1 MLRRRSLVSQAS
13 GLREW
18 LCYALARAMHNL
30 IFDQLSQRAQEQ
42 GERIAIRVD
51 DREMTFAQADSLH
64 RRVASF
70 LIELGTAKGERIGLI
85 GPKSEAFVCA
95 QYGTLRAGACYV
107 PIDKTFPIE
116 RTFQIVE
123 DCQIRTI
130 FADASNVERILGS
143 ADKPAC
149 LENVVAWS
157 DDGDYEAGKLV
168 LHRFSSIENYSD
180 APSVAHRPVDTD
192 LAYIM
197 YTSGSTG
204 KPKGVMLSHR
214 NILTYVEW
222 CMAELGLG
230 PDDIMVNV
238 APFTFDISGMEIF
251 GMAASGAQM
260 ILIENQ
266 TRITTVLDAAQ
277 RHKATFMATVPTV
290 IGTMVNNPRVFG
302 RYDLSS
308 LRTIISGAAVCPPVF
323 LKTLHEHLPKAQL
336 YNLYGPTE
344 ATIYCLYHRIDDAA
358 AIEVDKPLPIGIP
371 FENTEAYVVTPDGKE
386 APVGGEG
393 ELILRGSHV
402 ALGYFGNEEKTKA
415 AFKLFPL
422 QPHLNEMVYYT
433 GDVARRDAHG
443 VFHFLGRNDDM
454 VKSRGYRIELNEIDL
469 ALSALTDDLESF
481 AVIAIPDELIE
492 NKLVAVVVRKSG
504 SEMDEKQLKAAC
516 KERLPAYMVPD
527 VVEFR
532 DALPQTS
539 SGKIN
544 KKALVQELSA

>member
-1 MLRRRSLVSQAS
+1 
-13 GLREW
+13 
-18 LCYALARAMHNL
+18 MHNL
-30 IFDQLSQRAQEQ
+30 IFDQLSKRAQEQ
-42 GERIAIRVD
+42 GDRIAIRVD
-51 DREMTFAQADSLH
+51 DREMTFSQADTLH
-64 RRVASF
+64 QQVASF
-70 LIELGTAKGERIGLI
+70 LIELGTEKGARIGLI
-85 GPKSEAFVCA
+85 GPKSEDFVCT
-95 QYGTLRAGACYV
+95 QYGILRAGACYV

-123 DCQIRTI
+123 DCQIQTL
-130 FADASNVERILGS
+130 FADPANVERILG
-143 ADKPAC
+143 ARDKPAC
-149 LENVVAWS
+149 LKNVVAWN
-157 DDGDYEAGKLV
+157 DEGEYEAGALK
-168 LHRFSSIENYSD
+168 LHRFSSVKEYSD
-180 APSVAHRPVDTD
+180 APDVACRPMDVD

-222 CMAELGLG
+222 CMAELRLG

-277 RHKATFMATVPTV
+277 RYKATFMATVPTV

-308 LRTIISGAAVCPPVF
+308 LRTIISGAAVCPPIF
-323 LKTLHEHLPKAQL
+323 MKTLHEHLPQATL

-358 AIEVDKPLPIGIP
+358 AIEIDKPLPIGVA
-371 FENTEAYVVTPDGKE
+371 FENTEAYVVTPEGRE
-386 APVGGEG
+386 AARGEEG

-402 ALGYFGNEEKTKA
+402 ALGYFGNEDKTRA
-415 AFKLFPL
+415 AFKPFSLM
-422 QPHLNEMVYYT
+422 PHLNEKVYYT
-433 GDVARRDAHG
+433 GDVARQDTDG

-469 ALSALTDDLESF
+469 ALSTLSDDLDSY
-481 AVIAIPDELIE
+481 AVVAIPDELIE
-492 NKLVAVVVRKSG
+492 NKLVAVVVRHAG
-504 SEMDEKQLKAAC
+504 SEIGEKEIKAAC
-516 KERLPAYMVPD
+516 KERLPVYMVPD

-532 DALPQTS
+532 DSLPQTS
-539 SGKIN
+539 SGKIS
-544 KKALVQELSA
+544 KKSLVQELSGK

>member
-1 MLRRRSLVSQAS
+1 
-13 GLREW
+13 
-18 LCYALARAMHNL
+18 MHNL
-30 IFDQLSQRAQEQ
+30 IFDQLSFRAQEQ

-51 DREMTFAQADSLH
+51 DREMTFSELDTLH
-64 RRVASF
+64 KRVASF
-70 LIELGTAKGERIGLI
+70 LLELGMSKGERIGLI
-85 GPKSEAFVCA
+85 GPKSEAFVA
-95 QYGTLRAGACYV
+95 TQYGTLRAGGCYV

-123 DCQIRTI
+123 DCQIQTV
-130 FADASNVERILGS
+130 FADPDNVQRILD
-143 ADKPAC
+143 AKDTPAC
-149 LENVVAWS
+149 LKNVVAWMDTDVAS
-157 DDGDYEAGKLV
+157 SVSLTV
-168 LHRFSSIENYSD
+168 QSFSNIEKYSD
-180 APSVAHRPVDTD
+180 TPSEARRPVDTD

-222 CMAELGLG
+222 CMAEFKLC

-238 APFTFDISGMEIF
+238 APFTFDISGMELF
-251 GMAASGAQM
+251 GMAASGAQI

-302 RYDLSS
+302 RYDLST
-308 LRTIISGAAVCPPVF
+308 LRTIVSGAAVCPPVF
-323 LKTLHEHLPKAQL
+323 MKTLHEHLPQAKL

-344 ATIYCLYHRIDDAA
+344 ATIYCLYHRIDDAD
-358 AIEVDKPLPIGIP
+358 AIEVDKPLPIGVP
-371 FENTEAYVVTPDGKE
+371 FENTEAYVVTPEGAE
-386 APVGGEG
+386 ADRGGEG

-402 ALGYFGNEEKTKA
+402 ALGYFGSEEKTSA

-422 QPHLNEMVYYT
+422 LPHLNERVYYT
-433 GDVARRDAHG
+433 GDVARQDAAG

-469 ALSALTDDLESF
+469 ALSTLADDLDSF
-481 AVIAIPDELIE
+481 AVVAIPDELIE
-492 NKLVAVVVRKSG
+492 NKLVAIVVRKSG
-504 SEMDEKQLKAAC
+504 SEISEKELKDAC
-516 KERLPAYMVPD
+516 KDRLPAYMVPD

-544 KKALVQELSA
+544 KKALVQELSAD

>member
-1 MLRRRSLVSQAS
+1 
-13 GLREW
+13 
-18 LCYALARAMHNL
+18 MHTL

-42 GERIAIRVD
+42 GERVAIRVD
-51 DREMTFAQADSLH
+51 DREMSFAELDLLH
-64 RRVASF
+64 KRVASF
-70 LIELGTAKGERIGLI
+70 LIELGVAKGDRIGLV
-85 GPKSEAFVCA
+85 GPKSEAFVA
-95 QYGTLRAGACYV
+95 TQYGTLRAGACYV
-107 PIDKTFPIE
+107 PIDKAFPIE

-123 DCQIRTI
+123 DCQIRTV
-130 FADASNVERILGS
+130 FADVDNAARIVG
-143 ADKPAC
+143 AKDRPAC
-149 LENVVAWS
+149 LQNVVVWTDDDVGAEGLILRHFSEIQKYSDSPS
-157 DDGDYEAGKLV
+157 DDY
-168 LHRFSSIENYSD
+168 
-180 APSVAHRPVDTD
+180 RPMDVD

-222 CMAELGLG
+222 CLAELDLG

-266 TRITTVLDAAQ
+266 TRITTVLDAVQ
-277 RHKATFMATVPTV
+277 RYKATFMATVPTV

-323 LKTLHEHLPKAQL
+323 MKTLHENLPEAKL

-344 ATIYCLYHRIDDAA
+344 ATIYCLYYRIDDPDS
-358 AIEVDKPLPIGIP
+358 ITVDKPLPIGVP
-371 FENTEAYVVTPDGKE
+371 FENTEAYVVTADGEE
-386 APVGGEG
+386 AERGQEG

-402 ALGYFGNEEKTKA
+402 ALGYFGNDEKTQA
-415 AFKLFPL
+415 AFKPFPL
-422 QPHLNEMVYYT
+422 QPHLGEKVYYT
-433 GDVARRDAHG
+433 GDVARQDEAG

-469 ALSALTDDLESF
+469 ALSTLATDLDSF
-481 AVIAIPDELIE
+481 AVIAVPDELIE
-492 NKLVAVVVRKSG
+492 NKLVAVVVRKADSKIT
-504 SEMDEKQLKAAC
+504 EKELKAAC
-516 KERLPAYMVPD
+516 KTRLPAYMVPD

-532 DALPQTS
+532 DMLPQTS

-544 KKALVQELSA
+544 KKALVHEFSAR

>member
-1 MLRRRSLVSQAS
+1 
-13 GLREW
+13 
-18 LCYALARAMHNL
+18 MHNL
-30 IFDQLSQRAQEQ
+30 IFDQLSDRAREQ
-42 GERIAIRVD
+42 GDRIAIRVD
-51 DREMTFAQADSLH
+51 DREMTFSEADTLH
-64 RRVASF
+64 KQVASF
-70 LIELGTAKGERIGLI
+70 LIELGCAKGERVGLI
-85 GPKSEAFVCA
+85 GPKSEDFVCT

-123 DCQIRTI
+123 DCGIRTV
-130 FADASNVERILGS
+130 FADPTNVERILG
-143 ADKPAC
+143 AAGKPAC
-149 LENVVAWS
+149 LENVVAWTDEGEYDVGS
-157 DDGDYEAGKLV
+157 LN
-168 LHRFSSIENYSD
+168 LHRFSSIPSYSSE
-180 APSVAHRPVDTD
+180 PSATHRPVDTD

-222 CMAELGLG
+222 CMAELKLSA
-230 PDDIMVNV
+230 DDIMVNV

-266 TRITTVLDAAQ
+266 TRITTILDAVQ

-290 IGTMVNNPRVFG
+290 VGTMVNNPRVFG
-302 RYDLSS
+302 RYDLST
-308 LRTIISGAAVCPPVF
+308 LRMLISGAAVCPPVYM
-323 LKTLHEHLPKAQL
+323 KVLHEHLPQATL

-344 ATIYCLYHRIDDAA
+344 ATIYCLYHRIDDADH
-358 AIEVDKPLPIGIP
+358 IDVEKPLPIGIP
-371 FENTEAYVVTPDGKE
+371 FENTEAYVVTPEGVE
-386 APVGGEG
+386 AKRGEEG
-393 ELILRGSHV
+393 ELILRGNHI
-402 ALGYFGNEEKTKA
+402 ALGYFGNEEKTSA
-415 AFKLFPL
+415 AFKNFPL
-422 QPHLNEMVYYT
+422 LPHLNEKVYYT
-433 GDVARRDAHG
+433 GDVARQDEAG

-469 ALSALTDDLESF
+469 ALSQLSDDLDSF

-492 NKLVAVVVRKSG
+492 NKLVAVVVRHKG
-504 SEMDEKQLKAAC
+504 SEISEQEIKAAC

-532 DALPQTS
+532 DSLPQTS
-539 SGKIN
+539 SGKIS
-544 KKALVQELSA
+544 KKTLVQELSGK

>member
-1 MLRRRSLVSQAS
+1 
-13 GLREW
+13 
-18 LCYALARAMHNL
+18 MHTL
-30 IFDQLSQRAQEQ
+30 IFDQLSQRAREH
-42 GERIAIRVD
+42 GERVAIRVD
-51 DREMTFAQADSLH
+51 DREMSFGELDRLH
-64 RRVASF
+64 KQVASF
-70 LIELGTAKGERIGLI
+70 LIELGVAKGDRIGLV
-85 GPKSEAFVCA
+85 GPKSESFVA
-95 QYGTLRAGACYV
+95 TQYGTLRAGACYV

-123 DCQIRTI
+123 DCQIRTM
-130 FADASNVERILGS
+130 FVDAENAARITS
-143 ADKPAC
+143 AKQRPAC
-149 LENVVAWS
+149 LQNVVIGT
-157 DDGDYEAGKLV
+157 DDEVSAEGLI
-168 LHRFSSIENYSD
+168 LRRFSEILKYSD
-180 APSVAHRPVDTD
+180 SPSFDHRPMDVD

-222 CMAELGLG
+222 CLAELELG

-266 TRITTVLDAAQ
+266 TRITTVLDAVQ
-277 RHKATFMATVPTV
+277 RYKATFMATVPTV

-302 RYDLSS
+302 RYDLGS

-323 LKTLHEHLPKAQL
+323 MKTLHENLPKAKL

-344 ATIYCLYHRIDDAA
+344 ATIYCLYYRIDDPHSIA
-358 AIEVDKPLPIGIP
+358 VDKPLPIGVP
-371 FENTEAYVVTPDGKE
+371 FENTEAYVVTADGEE
-386 APVGGEG
+386 AKRGQEG

-402 ALGYFGNEEKTKA
+402 ALGYFGNDEKTQA
-415 AFKLFPL
+415 AFRSFPL
-422 QPHLNEMVYYT
+422 QPHLGEKVYYT
-433 GDVARRDAHG
+433 GDVARQDAAG

-469 ALSALTDDLESF
+469 ALSTMATDLDSF
-481 AVIAIPDELIE
+481 AVIAVPDELIE
-492 NKLVAVVVRKSG
+492 NTLVAVVVRKPNSKIT
-504 SEMDEKQLKAAC
+504 EKELKAAC

-544 KKALVQELSA
+544 KKALVQELSAR

>member
-1 MLRRRSLVSQAS
+1 
-13 GLREW
+13 
-18 LCYALARAMHNL
+18 MHNL

-51 DREMTFAQADSLH
+51 DREMTFAQADTLH
-64 RRVASF
+64 KKIASF
-70 LIELGTAKGERIGLI
+70 LIELGTMKGERIGLV
-85 GPKSEAFVCA
+85 GPKSEAFVCT
-95 QYGTLRAGACYV
+95 QFGTLRAGACYV

-123 DCQIRTI
+123 DCQIRTV
-130 FADASNVERILGS
+130 FADPANIERIL
-143 ADKPAC
+143 AAEEKPAC
-149 LENVVAWS
+149 LKNVVAWS
-157 DDGDYEAGKLV
+157 DEGEYANDNVAI
-168 LHRFSSIENYSD
+168 HRFSSVERYSD
-180 APSVAHRPVDTD
+180 NPSPAHRPVDTD

-204 KPKGVMLSHR
+204 KPKGVMLSNR

-222 CMAELGLG
+222 CLAELGLG

-251 GMAASGAQM
+251 GMAASGAQI

-323 LKTLHEHLPKAQL
+323 MKSLHEHLPNATL

-344 ATIYCLYHRIDDAA
+344 ATIYCLYHRIDNADS
-358 AIEVDKPLPIGIP
+358 IEVDKPLPIGIP
-371 FENTEAYVVTPDGKE
+371 FENTEAYVVTADGKE
-386 APVGGEG
+386 APRGEEG
-393 ELILRGSHV
+393 ELILRGSHI
-402 ALGYFGNEEKTKA
+402 ALGYFGNEEKTTS
-415 AFKLFPL
+415 AFKNFPL
-422 QPHLNEMVYYT
+422 QPHLNETVYYT
-433 GDVARRDAHG
+433 GDVARQDESG

-469 ALSALTDDLESF
+469 ALSMLVEDLESF

-492 NKLVAVVVRKSG
+492 NKLVAVVVRKSE
-504 SEMDEKQLKAAC
+504 SEIGEKEIKAAC

-544 KKALVQELSA
+544 KKALVQELSR

>member
-1 MLRRRSLVSQAS
+1 
-13 GLREW
+13 
-18 LCYALARAMHNL
+18 MHNL
-30 IFDQLSQRAQEQ
+30 IFDQLSARAREA
-42 GERIAIRVD
+42 GDRIAIRVD
-51 DREMTFAQADSLH
+51 DREMSFSQLDALH
-64 RRVASF
+64 KSVASF
-70 LIELGTAKGERIGLI
+70 LIEIGTKRGDRIGLI
-85 GPKSEAFVCA
+85 GPKSEAFVST
-95 QYGTLRAGACYV
+95 QYGTLRAGAAYV

-123 DCQIRTI
+123 DCQIRTV
-130 FADASNVERILGS
+130 FADEANAKRILETDS
-143 ADKPAC
+143 RPEC
-149 LENVVAWS
+149 LVNVVTWTDEEHEQAGS
-157 DDGDYEAGKLV
+157 LTLRKFSEAASFGSGNCDV
-168 LHRFSSIENYSD
+168 Q
-180 APSVAHRPVDTD
+180 RPLDTD

-204 KPKGVMLSHR
+204 KPKGVMLSNR

-222 CMAELGLG
+222 CIAEFGLG
-230 PDDIMVNV
+230 YDDIMVNV

-251 GMAASGAQM
+251 GMAAMGAQM

-266 TRITTVLDAAQ
+266 TRITTVLDAVQ
-277 RHKATFMATVPTV
+277 RYKATFMATVPTV

-308 LRTIISGAAVCPPVF
+308 LQTIVSGAAVCPPTF
-323 LKTLHEHLPKAQL
+323 MKILHENLPKAKL

-344 ATIYCLYHRIDDAA
+344 ATIYCLYHRIDDPT
-358 AIEVDKPLPIGIP
+358 AIEVDKPLPIGKP
-371 FENTEAYVVTPDGKE
+371 FENTDAYVVDAEGNEAEPGK
-386 APVGGEG
+386 EG

-402 ALGYFGNEEKTKA
+402 ALGYFNNEEKTSA
-415 AFKLFPL
+415 AFKNFPL

-433 GDVARRDAHG
+433 GDVARQDAQG

-469 ALSALTDDLESF
+469 ALSTMPDQLDSF

-492 NKLVAVVVRKSG
+492 NKLVAVLVRKSG
-504 SEMDEKQLKAAC
+504 CEISEAEVKAAC

-527 VVEFR
+527 EVHFR
-532 DALPQTS
+532 PELPQTS

-544 KKALVQELSA
+544 KKALVQELSAK